1 MGFRFLG
8 PNSSPHPD
16 FFVSILPCRI
26 LFMPFSKKIVRQ
38 FRLWACGSVP
48 IYVKQSETGGRQHP
62 WASIAIPLL
71 VRHYTVLVFIQTL
84 YSTHGAQP
92 RPGVCTARRQST
104 PYVHG
109 TGRPG
114 ISCKPMQQHIQSPGA
129 CVIWRAR
136 IDKCMASG
144 APADIQTYSA
154 IRLLRYS
161 HAISRRHV
169 GPLINKPPF
178 ASSDLALPM

>member
-1 MGFRFLG
+1 MCFSGTWLSQVFFL
-8 PNSSPHPD
+8 
-16 FFVSILPCRI
+16 
-26 LFMPFSKKIVRQ
+26 RQ
-38 FRLWACGSVP
+38 LRLWACGSVP

-71 VRHYTVLVFIQTL
+71 VRHYTVLMFLKTL

-92 RPGVCTARRQST
+92 RQGVCTARRQST

-109 TGRPG
+109 TGRAG

-144 APADIQTYSA
+144 APADIQTCSA

-161 HAISRRHV
+161 VAISRRHA
-169 GPLINKPPF
+169 GPLINKPAF
-178 ASSDLALPM
+178 ASPDLGLHI